1 LTIDKNNKK
10 CQILKHYFAGILDWV
25 PVEFNNPQDSGA
37 VFWGPLWAFVC
48 VLKTC
53 RGNDV
58 ITHFFILPSV
68 TQQLLLF
75 TAACDGEM
83 TLLQESFTL

>member
-37 VFWGPLWAFVC
+37 VFWGPLWIHWKKLWGFC
-48 VLKTC
+48 LC
-53 RGNDV
+53 
-58 ITHFFILPSV
+58 
-68 TQQLLLF
+68 TQNL
-75 TAACDGEM
+75 
-83 TLLQESFTL
+83 